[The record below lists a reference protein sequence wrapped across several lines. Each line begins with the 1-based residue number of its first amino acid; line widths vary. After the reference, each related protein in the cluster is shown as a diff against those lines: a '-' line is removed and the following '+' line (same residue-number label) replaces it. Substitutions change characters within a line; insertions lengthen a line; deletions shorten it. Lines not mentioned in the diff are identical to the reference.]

1 MDRCEGLNSDLPG
14 ALFSFGI
21 TVFLLATPE
30 YKNFHVRFQ
39 MPTWFSNLLS
49 LESVLDSKE
58 DIVDCISMT
67 VSLSSPNLVLNETSM
82 YGSH

>member
-1 MDRCEGLNSDLPG
+1 MDRCEGLSKDLPG

-21 TVFLLATPE
+21 TVFLLAIPE
-30 YKNFHVRFQ
+30 YKSFHVRVQ
-39 MPTWFSNLLS
+39 MPSWFSNLLS

-67 VSLSSPNLVLNETSM
+67 VSLSSPNLVPNETSG

>member
-1 MDRCEGLNSDLPG
+1 MDRCEGLSNDLPG

-21 TVFLLATPE
+21 TVFLLETPE

-67 VSLSSPNLVLNETSM
+67 VSLSSPNLVLNETSV